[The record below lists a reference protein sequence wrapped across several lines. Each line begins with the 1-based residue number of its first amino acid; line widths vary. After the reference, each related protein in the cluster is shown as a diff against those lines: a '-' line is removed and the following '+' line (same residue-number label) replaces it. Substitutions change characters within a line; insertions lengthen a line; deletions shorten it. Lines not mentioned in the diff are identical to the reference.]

1 MALITIKEAARRLT
15 VSRGLVYALVRA
27 GKIRRERHGTGRGT
41 INIEEAALDEYRRAA
56 RGPAQP
62 KSEVP
67 PCLSS

>member
-1 MALITIKEAARRLT
+1 MALITIREAARRPT
-15 VSRGLVYALVRA
+15 VSRGLVYPRVRA
-27 GKIRRERHGTGRGT
+27 GKLRHERHGTGRGT

-67 PCLSS
+67 SCLSS